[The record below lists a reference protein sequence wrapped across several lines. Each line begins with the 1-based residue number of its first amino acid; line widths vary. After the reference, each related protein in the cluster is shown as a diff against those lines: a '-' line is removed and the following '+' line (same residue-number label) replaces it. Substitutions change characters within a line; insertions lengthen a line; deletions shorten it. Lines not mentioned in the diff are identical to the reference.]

1 LQRLKRLDEALLTFD
16 KVLAIDPN
24 VVEAHYNRPI
34 EYSIIDFANCATIS
48 RIMRMLSASR
58 WVR

>member
-1 LQRLKRLDEALLTFD
+1 MQRLKRLDEALLTFD

-34 EYSIIDFANCATIS
+34 GVQHYRFRELRDDLAHNADALGFENG
-48 RIMRMLSASR
+48 
-58 WVR
+58 